1 MPTNRI
7 QFQPGL
13 SLATFFQRY
22 GTRAQCQQ
30 ALFAMRWPNG
40 FMCPKCASSEHS
52 RHERGTRLLLQCCQ
66 CRRQTSLTA
75 GTVFDASKL
84 PLTTWFLAIHLLTQS
99 KTGMSALQLMRDL
112 GVSYRSAWL
121 LKHKL
126 MQVMWGQERDRRL
139 QTLVQIDDVF
149 VGGERTG
156 GGVGRVAPNKVL
168 VVAAVQPT
176 ATGKALLTRLD
187 VVPNWKKL
195 TIARWATKALA
206 TNTHVVSDGLA
217 TFAAVKDAGFTHEPI
232 IVNGTGKSAG
242 QHPRFLA
249 VNTTLGN
256 LKTWMASTFKGFK
269 LSHYTQRY
277 LAEFQY
283 RFNRRFDLQAI
294 LTSLLADAVGCQP
307 WREPSLRT
315 RMPAEIAA

>member
-1 MPTNRI
+1 MAVNRI

-13 SLATFFQRY
+13 SLASFFQRY
-22 GTRAQCQQ
+22 GSRAQCQQ
-30 ALFAMRWPNG
+30 ALFEMRWPDG
-40 FMCPKCASSEHS
+40 FVCPQCASPEHS
-52 RHERGTRLLLQCCQ
+52 RYERGTRLLLQCCL

-84 PLTTWFLAIHLLTQS
+84 PLTSWFLAIHLLTQS

-126 MQVMWGQERDRRL
+126 MQVMFGQERERKL
-139 QTLVQIDDVF
+139 ETLVQIDDVF
-149 VGGERTG
+149 VGGERQG
-156 GGVGRVAPNKVL
+156 GGRGRVAPNKVR
-168 VVAAVQPT
+168 VVAAVQT
-176 ATGKALLTRLD
+176 TSKGKALLARLD
-187 VVPNWKKL
+187 VVPNWQKP
-195 TIARWATKALA
+195 TIARWATKALQ
-206 TNTHVVSDGLA
+206 TGTHVVSDGLA
-217 TFAAVKDAGFTHEPI
+217 TFAAVKDAGFTHEPVV
-232 IVNGTGKSAG
+232 VNSTGKSAG

-283 RFNRRFDLQAI
+283 RFNRRFDLRTI
-294 LTSLLADAVGCQP
+294 LPRLLADAARSKP
-307 WREPSLRT
+307 WRQVSLRQP
-315 RMPAEIAA
+315 MPADVGA

>member
-1 MPTNRI
+1 MSTNRI
-7 QFQPGL
+7 QFQPGV
-13 SLATFFQRY
+13 SLTAFFQRF
-22 GTRAQCQQ
+22 GTRAQCQL
-30 ALFAMRWPNG
+30 ALFDMRWPNG
-40 FMCPKCASSEHS
+40 FACPKCASSEFS

-126 MQVMWGQERDRRL
+126 MQVMLGQERERKL
-139 QTLVQIDDVF
+139 ETLVQIDDVF
-149 VGGERTG
+149 VGGERQG
-156 GGVGRVAPNKVL
+156 GGRGRVAPNKVR
-168 VVAAVQPT
+168 VVAAVQT
-176 ATGKALLTRLD
+176 TGKGKALLTRLD
-187 VVPNWKKL
+187 VVPNWQKS
-195 TIARWATKALA
+195 TIARWAAKALSA
-206 TNTHVVSDGLA
+206 GTHVVSDGLA
-217 TFAAVKDAGFTHEPI
+217 TFTAVKDAGFTHEPV
-232 IVNGTGKSAG
+232 IVSSTGKAAG

-256 LKTWMASTFKGFK
+256 LKTWIASTFKGFK

-283 RFNRRFDLQAI
+283 RFNRRFDLSSI
-294 LTSLLADAVGCQP
+294 LNGLLRDALMSAPC
-307 WREPSLRT
+307 REVSLRV
-315 RMPAEIAA
+315 RMPAEISA

>member
-1 MPTNRI
+1 MPVNRI

-13 SLATFFQRY
+13 SLTAFFQRY
-22 GTRAQCQQ
+22 GTRAKCQQ
-30 ALFAMRWPNG
+30 ALFEMRWPSG
-40 FMCPKCASSEHS
+40 FVCPKCASAEHS

-66 CRRQTSLTA
+66 CRHQTSLTV

-84 PLTTWFLAIHLLTQS
+84 PLTTWFLAMHLLTQS

-112 GVSYRSAWL
+112 GISYRSAWL

-126 MQVMWGQERDRRL
+126 MQVMFGQERERKL
-139 QTLVQIDDVF
+139 ETLVQIDDVF
-149 VGGERTG
+149 VGGERQG

-168 VVAAVQPT
+168 VVAAVQT
-176 ATGKALLTRLD
+176 TGKGKALLTRLD
-187 VVPNWKKL
+187 VVPNWRKP
-195 TIARWATKALA
+195 TIARWAARALA
-206 TNTHVVSDGLA
+206 AGTHVVSDGLA

-232 IVNGTGKSAG
+232 VVNGSGRSAG

-283 RFNRRFDLQAI
+283 RFNRRFDLRAM
-294 LTSLLADAVGCQP
+294 LTTLLADATSSAP
-307 WREPSLRT
+307 WPEVSLRT
-315 RMPAEIAA
+315 RMPAEISA

>member
-13 SLATFFQRY
+13 SLAGFFQRY

-30 ALFAMRWPNG
+30 ALFELRWPSG
-40 FMCPKCASSEHS
+40 FVCPKCTSTKYS
-52 RHERGTRLLLQCCQ
+52 RHERGTRLLLQCCD

-126 MQVMWGQERDRRL
+126 MQVMFGQERERKL
-139 QTLVQIDDVF
+139 ASLVQIDDVF

-156 GGVGRVAPNKVL
+156 GGVGRVAPNKVR
-168 VVAAVQPT
+168 VVAAVQT
-176 ATGKALLTRLD
+176 TGKGKALLTRLD
-187 VVPNWKKL
+187 VVPNWQKT
-195 TIARWATKALA
+195 TIANWALKALA
-206 TNTHVVSDGLA
+206 PDTHVVSDGLA
-217 TFAAVKDAGFTHEPI
+217 TFAAVKDVGFTHEPI
-232 IVNGTGKSAG
+232 IVNGTGKTAG
-242 QHPRFLA
+242 GHPRFLA

-269 LSHYTQRY
+269 LSHYTRRY

-283 RFNRRFDLQAI
+283 RFNRRFDLRAI
-294 LTSLLADAVGCQP
+294 LVNLLTDAVHSEP
-307 WREPSLRT
+307 WREFSLRT
-315 RMPAEIAA
+315 RMPAEIGT

>member
-13 SLATFFQRY
+13 SLTAFFQRY
-22 GTRAQCQQ
+22 GTLAQCQQ
-30 ALFAMRWPNG
+30 ALFEMRWPQG
-40 FMCPKCASSEHS
+40 FVCPKCASSQHS
-52 RHERGTRLLLQCCQ
+52 RHERGTRLLLQCCH

-112 GVSYRSAWL
+112 GVCYRSAWL

-126 MQVMWGQERDRRL
+126 MQVMFGQERERKLER
-139 QTLVQIDDVF
+139 LVQIDDVF
-149 VGGERTG
+149 VGGERSG
-156 GGVGRVAPNKVL
+156 GGVGRAAPNKVR
-168 VVAAVQPT
+168 VVAAVQAT
-176 ATGKALLTRLD
+176 AKGKALLTRLD
-187 VVPNWKKL
+187 VVPNWQKT
-195 TIARWATKALA
+195 TIANWAQMALA
-206 TNTHVVSDGLA
+206 PRTHVVSDGLA
-217 TFAAVKDAGFTHEPI
+217 TFAAVKDVGFTHEPV
-232 IVNGTGKSAG
+232 IVNGTGKTAG
-242 QHPRFLA
+242 SHPRFLA

-283 RFNRRFDLQAI
+283 RFNRRFDLRAI
-294 LTSLLADAVGCQP
+294 LPTLLADAIRSKP
-307 WREPSLRT
+307 WRQASLRE
-315 RMPAEIAA
+315 RMPAELCA

>member
-1 MPTNRI
+1 MSTNRI

-13 SLATFFQRY
+13 SLASFFQRY
-22 GTRAQCQQ
+22 GTRTQCQQ
-30 ALFAMRWPNG
+30 ALFELRWPDG
-40 FMCPKCASSEHS
+40 FVCPKCTSSDYS
-52 RHERGTRLLLQCCQ
+52 RHERGTRLLLQCCR
-66 CRRQTSLTA
+66 CRCQTSLTA

-126 MQVMWGQERDRRL
+126 MQVMFGQERERKL
-139 QTLVQIDDVF
+139 QALVQIDDVF
-149 VGGERTG
+149 VGGERQG
-156 GGVGRVAPNKVL
+156 GGRGRVAPNKVR
-168 VVAAVQPT
+168 VVAAVQT
-176 ATGKALLTRLD
+176 TGKGKALLTRLD
-187 VVPNWKKL
+187 VVPNWQKP
-195 TIARWATKALA
+195 TIARWATQALA
-206 TNTHVVSDGLA
+206 AGTHVVSDGLA
-217 TFAAVKDAGFTHEPI
+217 TFAAVKDAGFTHEPV
-232 IVNGTGKSAG
+232 IVNSTGKSAG

-256 LKTWMASTFKGFK
+256 LKTWMASPFKGFK

-294 LTSLLADAVGCQP
+294 LTSLLADAVRCDP
-307 WREPSLRT
+307 WREASLRT
-315 RMPAEIAA
+315 RMPAEICA

>member
-1 MPTNRI
+1 MATNRI

-13 SLATFFQRY
+13 SLSTFFQRY

-30 ALFAMRWPNG
+30 ALFEMRWPGG
-40 FMCPKCASSEHS
+40 FACPKCASTEYS
-52 RHERGTRLLLQCCQ
+52 RHERGTRLLLQCCE
-66 CRRQTSLTA
+66 CRRQTSLTV

-126 MQVMWGQERDRRL
+126 MQVMFGQERERKL
-139 QTLVQIDDVF
+139 ETLVQIDDVF

-156 GGVGRVAPNKVL
+156 GGVGRVAPNKVR
-168 VVAAVQPT
+168 VVAAVQASPQ
-176 ATGKALLTRLD
+176 GKAIYTRLD
-187 VVPNWKKL
+187 VVPNWQKT
-195 TIARWATKALA
+195 TIAKWARKALA
-206 TNTHVVSDGLA
+206 AETHVISDGLA
-217 TFAAVKDAGFTHEPI
+217 TFAAVKDAGFTHEP
-232 IVNGTGKSAG
+232 VVVGSTGKTAG
-242 QHPRFLA
+242 SHPRFLA

-269 LSHYTQRY
+269 LSHYSQRY

-283 RFNRRFDLQAI
+283 RFNRRFDLRTILAGLLGDAI
-294 LTSLLADAVGCQP
+294 RSKP
-307 WREPSLRT
+307 WREVSLRQ
-315 RMPAEIAA
+315 RMPAEISA

>member
-13 SLATFFQRY
+13 SLASFFQRY

-30 ALFAMRWPNG
+30 ALFEMRWPSG
-40 FMCPKCASSEHS
+40 FVCPKCASSEHS
-52 RHERGTRLLLQCCQ
+52 RHERGTRLLLQCSS

-84 PLTTWFLAIHLLTQS
+84 SLTTWFLAIHLLTQS

-121 LKHKL
+121 LKQKL
-126 MQVMWGQERDRRL
+126 MQVMFGQERERKL
-139 QTLVQIDDVF
+139 EALVQIDDVF

-156 GGVGRVAPNKVL
+156 GGVGRVAPNKVR
-168 VVAAVQPT
+168 VVAAVQT
-176 ATGKALLTRLD
+176 SVTGKAVLTRLD
-187 VVPNWKKL
+187 VVPNWQKT
-195 TIARWATKALA
+195 TIARWAVKALA
-206 TNTHVVSDGLA
+206 VGTHVVSDGLA
-217 TFAAVKDAGFTHEPI
+217 TFAAVKDVGFTHEPI
-232 IVNGTGKSAG
+232 VVGSTGKAAG

-249 VNTTLGN
+249 VNTMLGN

-283 RFNRRFDLQAI
+283 RFNRRFDLRAI
-294 LTSLLADAVGCQP
+294 LVSLLADAARCGP
-307 WREPSLRT
+307 WRELSLRV
-315 RMPAEIAA
+315 RMPAEIST

>member
-1 MPTNRI
+1 MAINRV

-13 SLATFFQRY
+13 SLTEFFQRY
-22 GTRAQCQQ
+22 GTRLKCQQ
-30 ALFAMRWPNG
+30 ALFETRWPSG
-40 FMCPKCASSEHS
+40 FTCPNCTSAEHS
-52 RHERGTRLLLQCCQ
+52 RYERGTRLLLQCCQ
-66 CRRQTSLTA
+66 CRHQTSLTV

-84 PLTTWFLAIHLLTQS
+84 PLTTWLLAMHLLAQS
-99 KTGMSALQLMRDL
+99 KIGMSALQLMRDL

-126 MQVMWGQERDRRL
+126 MQVMFGQERERKL
-139 QTLVQIDDVF
+139 ETLVQIDDVF
-149 VGGERTG
+149 VGGERQG

-168 VVAAVQPT
+168 VVAAVQT
-176 ATGKALLTRLD
+176 TNKGKAVLTRLD
-187 VVPNWKKL
+187 VVPNWRKP
-195 TIARWATKALA
+195 TIARWATRALVA
-206 TNTHVVSDGLA
+206 GTHVVSDGLA

-232 IVNGTGKSAG
+232 VVNGTGKSAG

-283 RFNRRFDLQAI
+283 RFNRRFDLLAI
-294 LTSLLADAVGCQP
+294 LPTLLADAIGSAP
-307 WREPSLRT
+307 WRETSLRT
-315 RMPAEIAA
+315 RMPADIGA

>member
-1 MPTNRI
+1 MPINRI

-13 SLATFFQRY
+13 ALATFFQRY
-22 GTRAQCQQ
+22 GTQAQCQQ
-30 ALFAMRWPNG
+30 ALYEMRWPQG
-40 FMCPKCASSEHS
+40 FVCPKCANAEYS
-52 RHERGTRLLLQCCQ
+52 RHERGTRLLLQCCR

-75 GTVFDASKL
+75 GTMFDASKL

-121 LKHKL
+121 VKHKL
-126 MQVMWGQERDRRL
+126 MQVMFGQERERKL
-139 QTLVQIDDVF
+139 ETLVQIDDVF
-149 VGGERTG
+149 VGGERQG
-156 GGVGRVAPNKVL
+156 CGRGRIAPNKVL
-168 VVAAVQPT
+168 VVAAVQT
-176 ATGKALLTRLD
+176 TSNGKAVLTRLD
-187 VVPNWKKL
+187 VVPNWQKL

-206 TNTHVVSDGLA
+206 AGTHVVSDGLS

-232 IVNGTGKSAG
+232 IVNRTGKAAG

-283 RFNRRFDLQAI
+283 RFNRRFDLRAI
-294 LTSLLADAVGCQP
+294 LTGLLADAIHCNP
-307 WREPSLRT
+307 WREASLRK
-315 RMPAEIAA
+315 RMPAEICA

>member
-1 MPTNRI
+1 MPINRI

-22 GTRAQCQQ
+22 GTLARCQQ
-30 ALFAMRWPNG
+30 ALYETRWPRG
-40 FMCPKCASSEHS
+40 FVCPKCASTEHS
-52 RHERGTRLLLQCCQ
+52 RHERGTRLLLQCCR

-121 LKHKL
+121 VKHKL
-126 MQVMWGQERDRRL
+126 MQVMFGQERERKL
-139 QTLVQIDDVF
+139 ETLVQIDDVF
-149 VGGERTG
+149 VGGERQG
-156 GGVGRVAPNKVL
+156 CGRGRTAPNKVL
-168 VVAAVQPT
+168 VVAAVQT
-176 ATGKALLTRLD
+176 TSNGKAVLTRLD
-187 VVPNWKKL
+187 VVPNWQKL
-195 TIARWATKALA
+195 TIARWASKALA
-206 TNTHVVSDGLA
+206 AGTHVVSDGLS
-217 TFAAVKDAGFTHEPI
+217 TFAAVKGAGFTHEPI
-232 IVNGTGKSAG
+232 IVNSTGKAAG

-283 RFNRRFDLQAI
+283 RFNRRFDLRAI
-294 LTSLLADAVGCQP
+294 LTGLLVDAIHCNP
-307 WREPSLRT
+307 WREVSLRK
-315 RMPAEIAA
+315 RMPAEICA

>member
-13 SLATFFQRY
+13 SLATFFQRF

-30 ALFAMRWPNG
+30 ALFEMRWPKG
-40 FMCPKCASSEHS
+40 FICPKCASSTCS
-52 RHERGTRLLLQCCQ
+52 RHERGHRLLFQCCE
-66 CRRQTSLTA
+66 CRRQTSLTV

-126 MQVMWGQERDRRL
+126 MQVMFGQERDRKL
-139 QTLVQIDDVF
+139 QALVQIDDVF
-149 VGGERTG
+149 VGGERQG
-156 GGVGRVAPNKVL
+156 GGRGRVAPNKVL
-168 VVAAVQPT
+168 VVAAVQT
-176 ATGKALLTRLD
+176 TGKGKALLTRLD
-187 VVPNWKKL
+187 VVPNWQKS
-195 TIARWATKALA
+195 TIACWAAKALSA
-206 TNTHVVSDGLA
+206 GTHVVSDGLA

-232 IVNGTGKSAG
+232 IVNGTGKAAG

-269 LSHYTQRY
+269 LSHYTRRY

-283 RFNRRFDLQAI
+283 RFNRRFDLASI
-294 LTSLLADAVGCQP
+294 LNTLLRDALMSAP
-307 WREPSLRT
+307 WREVSLRT
-315 RMPAEIAA
+315 RMPAEIGA

>member
-13 SLATFFQRY
+13 PLAEFFRRF

-30 ALFAMRWPNG
+30 ALFEMRWPNG
-40 FMCPKCASSEHS
+40 FICPQCASTRHS
-52 RHERGTRLLLQCCQ
+52 RHERGTRQLLQCCE
-66 CRRQTSLTA
+66 CRRQTSLTV

-126 MQVMWGQERDRRL
+126 MQVMFGQERERKL

-149 VGGERTG
+149 VGGERQG
-156 GGVGRVAPNKVL
+156 GGVGRVAPNKVR
-168 VVAAVQPT
+168 VVAAVQASPQ
-176 ATGKALLTRLD
+176 GKAIYTRLD
-187 VVPNWKKL
+187 VVPNWQKT
-195 TIARWATKALA
+195 TIAEWALKALA
-206 TNTHVVSDGLA
+206 ADTHAVSDGLA
-217 TFAAVKDAGFTHEPI
+217 TFAAVKEAGFAHEPI
-232 IVNGTGKSAG
+232 VVGSTGKAAG
-242 QHPRFLA
+242 WHPRFLA

-269 LSHYTQRY
+269 LSDYSQRY

-283 RFNRRFDLQAI
+283 RFNRRFDLRAI
-294 LTSLLADAVGCQP
+294 LAGLLGDAIRSEP
-307 WREPSLRT
+307 WREASLRQ
-315 RMPAEIAA
+315 RMPAEIGT

>member
-13 SLATFFQRY
+13 ALTTFFQRY

-30 ALFAMRWPNG
+30 ALYEMRWPKG
-40 FMCPKCASSEHS
+40 FVCPKCASVEHS
-52 RHERGTRLLLQCCQ
+52 RYERGMRLLLQCCQ
-66 CRRQTSLTA
+66 CRRQTSLTV
-75 GTVFDASKL
+75 GTVLDASKL

-121 LKHKL
+121 IKHKL
-126 MQVMWGQERDRRL
+126 MQVMFGQERERKL
-139 QTLVQIDDVF
+139 ETLVQIDDVF
-149 VGGERTG
+149 VGGERQG
-156 GGVGRVAPNKVL
+156 GGAGRVAPNKVL
-168 VVAAVQPT
+168 VVAAVQT
-176 ATGKALLTRLD
+176 TGGGKALLTRLD
-187 VVPNWKKL
+187 VVPNWQKS
-195 TIARWATKALA
+195 TIKRWAAKALA
-206 TNTHVVSDGLA
+206 AGTHVVSDGLA

-232 IVNGTGKSAG
+232 IVNRTGKAAG

-294 LTSLLADAVGCQP
+294 LTDLLSDALSCNP
-307 WREPSLRT
+307 WREASLRK
-315 RMPAEIAA
+315 RMPAVICA

>member
-13 SLATFFQRY
+13 SLASFFQGY
-22 GTRAQCQQ
+22 GSRAQCQQ
-30 ALFAMRWPNG
+30 ALFELRWPDG
-40 FMCPKCASSEHS
+40 FVCPKCASREHS

-126 MQVMWGQERDRRL
+126 MQVMFGQERERKL
-139 QTLVQIDDVF
+139 EALVQIDDVF
-149 VGGERTG
+149 VGGERQG
-156 GGVGRVAPNKVL
+156 GGRGRVAPNKVR
-168 VVAAVQPT
+168 VVAAVQT
-176 ATGKALLTRLD
+176 TRKGKALLTRLD
-187 VVPNWKKL
+187 VVPNWQKP
-195 TIARWATKALA
+195 TIAHWATRALA
-206 TNTHVVSDGLA
+206 TGTHVVSDGLA
-217 TFAAVKDAGFTHEPI
+217 TFAAVKDAGFTHEPV
-232 IVNGTGKSAG
+232 IVNSTGKSAG

-283 RFNRRFDLQAI
+283 RFNRRFDLRAI
-294 LTSLLADAVGCQP
+294 LASLLADAVRCNP
-307 WREPSLRT
+307 WRETALRT
-315 RMPAEIAA
+315 RMPAEICA